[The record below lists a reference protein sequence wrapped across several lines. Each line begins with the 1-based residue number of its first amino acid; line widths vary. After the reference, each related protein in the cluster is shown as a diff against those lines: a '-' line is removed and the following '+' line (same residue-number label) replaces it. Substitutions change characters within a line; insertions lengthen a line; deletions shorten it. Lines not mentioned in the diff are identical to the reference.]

1 MLIEKLEVHDTLNP
15 KIWTSDN
22 KLQHD
27 VRQKILDVLD
37 LFKKFC
43 ELTIPVVDIY
53 HVGSNAYYNYND
65 NSDLDMHI
73 IVNFDLIDGS
83 KEVVGMMYNLQ
94 RSAFNRD
101 YDISVHGVPIEIYVE
116 DVSGTSVTS
125 NGIYSVFKDKWLKFP
140 KRIEVPIID
149 TSDAVSR
156 WEKRINYELTK
167 GTYQSVSDVINKL
180 YAMRKNSILVDGEF
194 GKGNQI
200 FKDIRNLGLL
210 SELKDKLKE
219 LTSKEYSL

>member
-53 HVGSNAYYNYND
+53 LVGSNASYNYTD

-210 SELKDKLKE
+210 SELKDRLKE

>member
-53 HVGSNAYYNYND
+53 LVGSNASYNYTD

-167 GTYQSVSDVINKL
+167 GTYQSVSDVITKL